1 MEPWNNGA
9 EIIGS
14 ITSRA
19 PSESQWKRSFHLSA
33 QGIKSQSRQR
43 PSHSYPFVS
52 KPRAITARNCDR
64 AKPGNLETIFPSF
77 PPRDVP
83 KLKYSADVGNES
95 SKTDRIKRE
104 GGKLPGGNQPFPCLT
119 SISQRERERAGKPRK
134 NPFVS
139 AIVNRSKTKLPLLG
153 SSDRALRRGY
163 GEGLFPPFPSSFSLS
178 LDLLFPIFI
187 RIPIPFGFMAKD
199 SGREMGN

>member
-43 PSHSYPFVS
+43 PVHSYPFVS

-77 PPRDVP
+77 PPRAVP

-104 GGKLPGGNQPFPCLT
+104 GENYRGET
-119 SISQRERERAGKPRK
+119 SHFHALHPSPNERERGRERENPGKNLSYPQSSIDLKQNSHFWGPRIERSAQLPRAVPRRCR
-134 NPFVS
+134 P
-139 AIVNRSKTKLPLLG
+139 NRRPTASVCE
-153 SSDRALRRGY
+153 RRR
-163 GEGLFPPFPSSFSLS
+163 SLAC
-178 LDLLFPIFI
+178 
-187 RIPIPFGFMAKD
+187 R
-199 SGREMGN
+199 